1 MQWQKYIALLYNYR
15 FYLFLFLIVTC
26 SLMIAG
32 LQMDNHT
39 LCCFM
44 VLIAVA
50 SLSI

>member
-1 MQWQKYIALLYNYR
+1 MTWHKYIALLGNYR
-15 FYLFLFLIVTC
+15 FYLFLFVIVTC
-26 SLMIAG
+26 ILMIAG

-50 SLSI
+50 SISI